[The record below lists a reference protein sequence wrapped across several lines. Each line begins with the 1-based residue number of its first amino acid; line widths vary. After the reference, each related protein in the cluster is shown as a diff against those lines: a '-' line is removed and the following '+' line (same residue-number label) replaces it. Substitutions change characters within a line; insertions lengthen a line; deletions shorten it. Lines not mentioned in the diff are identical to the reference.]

1 MAHPFK
7 REQMPLEDFNRMP
20 TMCAWDGCEET
31 FGGDMPL
38 DWRWLLM
45 IYSAKLDG
53 SGVLPPH
60 ALPQR
65 HAALCRKH
73 ARELDS
79 LLKTIA
85 DPRL

>member
-7 REQMPLEDFNRMP
+7 REQMSLEDFNRMP
-20 TMCAWDGCEET
+20 TMCAWECCEET
-31 FGGDMPL
+31 FGGDMPF

-45 IYSAKLDG
+45 IYSAK
-53 SGVLPPH
+53 H

-65 HAALCRKH
+65 HAALCGKH

>member
-1 MAHPFK
+1 
-7 REQMPLEDFNRMP
+7 
-20 TMCAWDGCEET
+20 
-31 FGGDMPL
+31 MPL

-85 DPRL
+85 DPTL